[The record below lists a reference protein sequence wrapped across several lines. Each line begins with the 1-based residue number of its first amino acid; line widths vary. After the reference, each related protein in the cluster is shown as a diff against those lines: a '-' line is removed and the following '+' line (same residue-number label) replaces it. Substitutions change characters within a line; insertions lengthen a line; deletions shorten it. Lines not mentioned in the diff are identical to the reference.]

1 MPGQKQVYDQFMNL
15 GHGFAWDQEWD
26 KAIAAYARALQEIP
40 EDPESHKYLG
50 LALLES
56 KRFADALKVYSR
68 AHQLAPDDPIP
79 LEKSADVLERLGRLK
94 EAAQQYIKVADIYLG
109 QQRDIEKAIS
119 NFERAT
125 LLTPGLLQIHLRLAQ
140 LYERTGRKRSAV
152 MQYLMLAFN
161 FQRGDDKPKALQAIE
176 RALRLEPSNP
186 QVLNAR
192 KAIESDALMSVPIGD
207 EPTPTGG
214 PSGSDGNVVVEEEV
228 LTSEAHPD
236 GPMGETTEKALAHLA
251 EAMLESGL
259 GMGEAMA
266 IQGIEL
272 QKIGE
277 HQAAVEAFQKAE
289 SMGVRHVALPM
300 CMGTLNIRLEKWP
313 DARKYF
319 ERAAENSLYAAGAA
333 HGLGQAFMGL
343 DKPREAS
350 EQLIKALRLTDI
362 GLALNQD
369 EAAQLDAVYDQL
381 RASTLGMQDIDLN
394 AMNAQFNRWLTGKD
408 WKVRIPET
416 RRSLAERIRSGASN
430 ELRDYITNTAI
441 VDIIT
446 RIDKFLKQGMYVLAL
461 DEAFRAIE
469 QEPTSLPAHQRVA
482 QILMEQQRTQE
493 AITKYNIVANSY
505 LARDDR
511 VNAAAILDE
520 VIKVAPM
527 DTGLRLSLI
536 DLLERENQEER
547 VLEEYIGLA
556 NAYYTLAET
565 DQARDTYQEALKLAQ
580 KLNSPTE
587 KRVEILSKLADL
599 YMSRLDLRQAQRTYE
614 QIRTLTPEDERPR
627 KELIEINYRLNNPI
641 EAVKELDGLLRMYA
655 QQRRGD
661 LILATLEGMVNT
673 RAQDMALR
681 SRLSAVY
688 KQLGR
693 VTDAIR
699 QLDALGELQLDANL
713 FQEACVTI
721 KQIIQLGPPDMT
733 QYKTLLQ
740 QLNCG

>member
-26 KAIAAYARALQEIP
+26 KAIAAYARAVQEIP

-56 KRFADALKVYSR
+56 RRYSDALKVYSR
-68 AHQLAPDDPIP
+68 AHQLSPDDPVP

-94 EAAQQYIKVADIYLG
+94 DAAQQYIKVADIYLG

-125 LLTPGLLQIHLRLAQ
+125 LLTPGLLQTHLRLAQ
-140 LYERTGRKRSAV
+140 LYERTGRKRAAV
-152 MQYLMLAFN
+152 MQYLILAFN
-161 FQRGDDKPKALQAIE
+161 FQRGNDKPKALQAIE

-192 KAIESDALMSVPIGD
+192 KAIESDALMQVPTGD
-207 EPTPTGG
+207 EPTPDAKVGAN
-214 PSGSDGNVVVEEEV
+214 GNLFPEEEV
-228 LTSEAHPD
+228 VTSDANPE
-236 GPMGETTEKALAHLA
+236 GPLGEITEKALAHLA

-259 GMGEAMA
+259 SMGEAMV

-277 HQAAVEAFQKAE
+277 NQAAVEAFQKAE
-289 SMGVRHVALPM
+289 TFGVRHNAMSM
-300 CMGTLNIRLEKWP
+300 CLGMLNVRLEKWNE
-313 DARKYF
+313 AKKYL
-319 ERAAENSLYAAGAA
+319 ERAQTEIAYAGGAA
-333 HGLGQAFMGL
+333 HGLGQAYMGL
-343 DKPREAS
+343 DKPREAA
-350 EQLIKALRLTDI
+350 EQLIRALHLTDTA
-362 GLALNQD
+362 LAMNQD
-369 EAAQLDAVYDQL
+369 EAAQLNAVYDQL
-381 RASTLGMQDIDLN
+381 RASTLGMQDVDLN

-416 RRSLAERIRSGASN
+416 RRALAERIRNGASN
-430 ELRDYITNTAI
+430 ELRDYVTNTAI
-441 VDIIT
+441 VDTIT
-446 RIDKFLKQGMYVLAL
+446 RIDKYIKQGMHVLAL
-461 DEAFRAIE
+461 DEAYRAIE
-469 QEPTSLPAHQRVA
+469 QEPTSLPAHQRIA
-482 QILMEQQRTQE
+482 QILMELQRTQE

-536 DLLERENQEER
+536 ELLEREGQEER
-547 VLEEYIGLA
+547 VLEEYTGLA
-556 NAYYTLAET
+556 NAYYALGET
-565 DQARDTYQEALKLAQ
+565 DQARDTFTEALKLAQ
-580 KLNSPTE
+580 KVNAPNE
-587 KRVEILSKLADL
+587 RRAEIHLKLADI

-614 QIRTLTPEDERPR
+614 QIRNLLPNDERPR

-641 EAVKELDGLLRMYA
+641 EAIKELDGLLRLFA
-655 QQRRGD
+655 TQKRGD
-661 LILATLEGMVNT
+661 QILVTLESMLAART
-673 RAQDMALR
+673 SDMALR
-681 SRLSAVY
+681 SRLAAVY
-688 KQLGR
+688 RQVGR
-693 VTDAIR
+693 KNDAIA
-699 QLDALGELQLDANL
+699 QLDALGELQLEANM
-713 FQEACVTI
+713 FQEACGTI
-721 KQIIQLGPPDMT
+721 KQIIQLGPSDIT
-733 QYKTLLQ
+733 QYQTLLQ